1 MKENKD
7 ILYVLREE
15 AGNIEIPKSISP
27 EEMRHKL
34 EHIDV
39 NKGKEKQIRRKS
51 FVAYTVAA
59 AGICLIL
66 GGTYLLKE
74 KLLGFT
80 SSESTEGHIAE
91 ATQNNPGLEENIDE
105 EAKMLASIEYP
116 KITYEDIYESMFGN
130 WEEMKYQNSY
140 RGDMPEGTIEVEK
153 SFLTDGTIGA
163 IPEAPA
169 SDTSTNIA
177 YKESEAVAAEKSEME
192 YGTTN
197 VQTEGVEEAD
207 VVKNDGRYLY
217 QIVYQE
223 KENTYSQAIQ
233 IVDTKEGLEEVKR
246 IESFE
251 NIREFYVW
259 EDTLVVIENKY
270 LEYVNA
276 ETETEDV
283 FMYDR
288 VAYKNYNRQYH
299 EISFY
304 NIKDRSK
311 PYKIKTFTLKGSYDS
326 SRIADGYFYGFSKY
340 YANPGENEADYDAYI
355 PQVDGVRLKA
365 EQILLPEE
373 NDGNCYLVLTSVDM
387 TNPIKFIETTAVVT
401 DSNMY
406 YVSGENI
413 YIADSLDWEK
423 KAGKQTNR
431 ILLHRF
437 SYKDGKISLQSK
449 GEVPGSLESS
459 FSMDEYQGNLRMVT
473 TVNEYLLEEVKYDI
487 TGEIIGIDIISETQS
502 NSLYVLN
509 SDLEIIGKIENLA
522 KDERIYSARFLGDMG
537 YFVTFRQTDPLF
549 AVDLKDPKVPKILSE
564 LKISGF
570 SEYLHF
576 YGKNRLL
583 GIGMETDEETGRTQ
597 GIKLS
602 MFDIS
607 NPADV
612 QEISKLNLS
621 NYDYSEALY
630 NHRAV
635 MISTSANILG
645 FEMEGYNSGNYQ
657 RDYVVFTYENEQ
669 FVEALKIETNN
680 KSGYQYSSRG
690 TFIGNMFYLLTGDG
704 SVESYDLETGTLCE
718 SLIIEKQN

>member
-1 MKENKD
+1 M
-7 ILYVLREE
+7 
-15 AGNIEIPKSISP
+15 
-27 EEMRHKL
+27 
-34 EHIDV
+34 
-39 NKGKEKQIRRKS
+39 
-51 FVAYTVAA
+51 AYTVAA

-311 PYKIKTFTLKGSYDS
+311 PYKIKTFTSIISWIKPCLCIFK
-326 SRIADGYFYGFSKY
+326 
-340 YANPGENEADYDAYI
+340 
-355 PQVDGVRLKA
+355 
-365 EQILLPEE
+365 
-373 NDGNCYLVLTSVDM
+373 TS
-387 TNPIKFIETTAVVT
+387 
-401 DSNMY
+401 
-406 YVSGENI
+406 
-413 YIADSLDWEK
+413 L
-423 KAGKQTNR
+423 R
-431 ILLHRF
+431 
-437 SYKDGKISLQSK
+437 
-449 GEVPGSLESS
+449 S
-459 FSMDEYQGNLRMVT
+459 FS
-473 TVNEYLLEEVKYDI
+473 
-487 TGEIIGIDIISETQS
+487 
-502 NSLYVLN
+502 
-509 SDLEIIGKIENLA
+509 
-522 KDERIYSARFLGDMG
+522 
-537 YFVTFRQTDPLF
+537 
-549 AVDLKDPKVPKILSE
+549 
-564 LKISGF
+564 
-570 SEYLHF
+570 
-576 YGKNRLL
+576 
-583 GIGMETDEETGRTQ
+583 
-597 GIKLS
+597 
-602 MFDIS
+602 
-607 NPADV
+607 
-612 QEISKLNLS
+612 
-621 NYDYSEALY
+621 
-630 NHRAV
+630 
-635 MISTSANILG
+635 
-645 FEMEGYNSGNYQ
+645 
-657 RDYVVFTYENEQ
+657 
-669 FVEALKIETNN
+669 
-680 KSGYQYSSRG
+680 
-690 TFIGNMFYLLTGDG
+690 
-704 SVESYDLETGTLCE
+704 TL
-718 SLIIEKQN
+718 